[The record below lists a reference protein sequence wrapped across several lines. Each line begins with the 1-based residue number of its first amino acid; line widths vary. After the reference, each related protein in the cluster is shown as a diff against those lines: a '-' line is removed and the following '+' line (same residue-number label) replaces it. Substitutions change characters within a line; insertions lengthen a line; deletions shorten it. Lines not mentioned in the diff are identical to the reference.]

1 MSLQGDPGPHDDSEI
16 DHPNWMKMFVQN
28 LTLKR
33 FFSFFVHVQLED
45 QIGHFK

>member
-1 MSLQGDPGPHDDSEI
+1 
-16 DHPNWMKMFVQN
+16 MFVQN

-45 QIGHFK
+45 QIGHFKWSLGPSIRINHRAHGNCFT